1 MNIIGISAL
10 YHDAACCLL
19 QDGQLVAAAQ
29 EERFTKKKAD
39 PSMPVH
45 AFRYCLAEG
54 GISIRDINFLAYYE
68 DPVKKLARQLWCG
81 HDYRDKELFLKIDP
95 KRPEREI
102 RELLGYEGPILMYD
116 HHLSHA
122 ASSYYFSGFNDA
134 AILTVDGVGEWATT
148 TYGSAAGQQI
158 DLFEQVEFP
167 DSLGLLY
174 AAITSYLGFK
184 VNDGEYKVMGL
195 APYGRPLYT
204 GKIRRLV
211 QSGANGQYHLDMKYF
226 DFINGNRMYAWEL
239 VELLEVEPRRAETGI
254 LQCHKDIARSL
265 QVVLEELLVDKAKW
279 LYETTGSAHLCMAGG
294 VALNCVANGRILN
307 ATRFEKM
314 YVQPAS
320 NDAGC
325 ALGAAAL
332 AYMDT
337 GSPKSSLSKMEH
349 AYYGPGYT
357 NCEIRNVLEA
367 TSLAF
372 DDYTASRKD
381 LITRTALA
389 LTEGKVIGWFQGR
402 MEFGPRSLG
411 ARSILA
417 DPRHSD
423 MRDKINAMVKKREA
437 FRPFAPSVLEHKACE
452 HFDIDHASP
461 FMLETCQ
468 VISEI
473 DLPSIT
479 HVDNSARI
487 QTVNRTSNP
496 LFFDLL
502 TEFDRLTGCPIILNT
517 SFNVRGQPI
526 VNTPADAIICF
537 LKSGIDS
544 LVMGDFIIEK
554 ENNSIETLEFILA
567 NYMDF
572 RQADIA
578 RDVYTFL

>member
-1 MNIIGISAL
+1 
-10 YHDAACCLL
+10 
-19 QDGQLVAAAQ
+19 
-29 EERFTKKKAD
+29 
-39 PSMPVH
+39 
-45 AFRYCLAEG
+45 
-54 GISIRDINFLAYYE
+54 
-68 DPVKKLARQLWCG
+68 
-81 HDYRDKELFLKIDP
+81 
-95 KRPEREI
+95 
-102 RELLGYEGPILMYD
+102 
-116 HHLSHA
+116 
-122 ASSYYFSGFNDA
+122 
-134 AILTVDGVGEWATT
+134 
-148 TYGSAAGQQI
+148 
-158 DLFEQVEFP
+158 
-167 DSLGLLY
+167 
-174 AAITSYLGFK
+174 
-184 VNDGEYKVMGL
+184 
-195 APYGRPLYT
+195 
-204 GKIRRLV
+204 
-211 QSGANGQYHLDMKYF
+211 
-226 DFINGNRMYAWEL
+226 
-239 VELLEVEPRRAETGI
+239 
-254 LQCHKDIARSL
+254 
-265 QVVLEELLVDKAKW
+265 
-279 LYETTGSAHLCMAGG
+279 
-294 VALNCVANGRILN
+294 
-307 ATRFEKM
+307 
-314 YVQPAS
+314 
-320 NDAGC
+320 
-325 ALGAAAL
+325 
-332 AYMDT
+332 
-337 GSPKSSLSKMEH
+337 
-349 AYYGPGYT
+349 
-357 NCEIRNVLEA
+357 
-367 TSLAF
+367 
-372 DDYTASRKD
+372 
-381 LITRTALA
+381 
-389 LTEGKVIGWFQGR
+389 

-423 MRDKINAMVKKREA
+423 IRDKINAMVKKREA